1 MEGQRKYIIM
11 NNGSTTLDGTKLAR
25 SIWIHFPCLP
35 LHVSKILFFFLI
47 VSCKSV
53 FKSRCLVFN
62 LIKVKVVTKFHLFHL
77 HQLFQTLFIELYRT
91 TEPVNIVGEGEGDG
105 EHLVEGDQGD
115 GQDGGAAGHAEH
127 EAYTANPRISL
138 QQMFILS

>member
-1 MEGQRKYIIM
+1 M
-11 NNGSTTLDGTKLAR
+11 LAHIA
-25 SIWIHFPCLP
+25 IWVHFPCLP
-35 LHVSKILFFFLI
+35 LKSKCQQNSFLFPYI
-47 VSCKSV
+47 VSYKSV

-62 LIKVKVVTKFHLFHL
+62 LIKVKVVTKVHLFHL

-127 EAYTANPRISL
+127 EAYTANPMISL
-138 QQMFILS
+138 QQILILS